1 MFRWEICFNNRHSSG
16 LSVTPRGLEIPSPPP
31 PATNSMTPWSLISG
45 YATFKGLQLVVHMS
59 YEHFDVISMVY
70 LICKNIEGKELATCP
85 VLDYQ

>member
-1 MFRWEICFNNRHSSG
+1 MFRWEICFNN
-16 LSVTPRGLEIPSPPP
+16 LSVTPRGLKSPPP
-31 PATNSMTPWSLISG
+31 PAATNSMTPWILISG

>member
-1 MFRWEICFNNRHSSG
+1 MFRWEICFNN
-16 LSVTPRGLEIPSPPP
+16 LSVTPRGLKSPPPRP
-31 PATNSMTPWSLISG
+31 PATNSMTPWILISG

-70 LICKNIEGKELATCP
+70 LICKNIEGKELITCS

>member
-1 MFRWEICFNNRHSSG
+1 MFRWEICFNN
-16 LSVTPRGLEIPSPPP
+16 LSVTPRGLKSPPP
-31 PATNSMTPWSLISG
+31 HPATNSMTPWILISG

>member
-1 MFRWEICFNNRHSSG
+1 MFRWEICFNNLSG
-16 LSVTPRGLEIPSPPP
+16 TPRGLKPPPP
-31 PATNSMTPWSLISG
+31 PATNSMTPWILISG